1 MGISCLYPYPG
12 EMLSSTVARIVKYT
26 SLSLKQ
32 IDRLTGHHL
41 RYRHNGAFC
50 PELLEFFNEML
61 EDRISVMDLVYSN
74 TIFPMVMPF
83 ASERTFEQY
92 RQIENWPRT
101 NKIDKES
108 ISISWRRA
116 RLKERLCF
124 CQDCF
129 NEQIKKYGETYW
141 KLIWQIPLADVC
153 EIHSCPLTETSLPAN
168 HPTKLPLPLET
179 NKSMCRQL
187 SVTEHSYMLTKT
199 ISGLLANRT
208 LTNRNKWCDIIY
220 DEAKNSE
227 IKDLKIHCRNNQL
240 FVTSKT
246 LPAHALSYW
255 GHRWLSKN
263 YRQMLDRHCFKL
275 GNYWL
280 TYLVLIKAIRHD
292 DEFPYI

>member
-74 TIFPMVMPF
+74 TIFP
-83 ASERTFEQY
+83 E
-92 RQIENWPRT
+92 
-101 NKIDKES
+101 
-108 ISISWRRA
+108 
-116 RLKERLCF
+116 
-124 CQDCF
+124 
-129 NEQIKKYGETYW
+129 KYGETYW

-168 HPTKLPLPLET
+168 HPTKLPLPSET